1 MIMSMNVDQLWGKL
15 SKAQVNKLKVRKIMR
30 VKELGGLLIIRETWV
45 KKHIVEGRKIR
56 KQSIKK
62 YETQR
67 QKRNITS
74 GRRSIG

>member
-1 MIMSMNVDQLWGKL
+1 MGMNVDQLWDKI
-15 SKAQVNKLKVRKIMR
+15 SKAQVNKLKVRKSMR
-30 VKELGGLLIIRETWV
+30 VKELGRLLIIRETWV
-45 KKHIVEGRKIR
+45 KKDIVEGRKIR

-74 GRRSIG
+74 GGRSIG